1 MDDLIAKREK
11 VCLEVLRDKQRV
23 EMRALLKE
31 YNIKLKAAI
40 VKFYDTYADEIQRIL
55 KVCAE
60 LKTCTDVH
68 RLETLKREYVKFSA
82 LCDKFP
88 FKRLTLYQKEHG
100 YGYLIFP
107 QWDVEVVQEWLIHWN
122 VAIILGGTSAMDKF
136 RAREKTHCDTY
147 HELRS
152 RNDLPVA
159 TDQDYKGEHV
169 WIDFPGIILKCH
181 RWRELY
187 QLESL
192 DAIILHVK

>member
-100 YGYLIFP
+100 YGYL
-107 QWDVEVVQEWLIHWN
+107 
-122 VAIILGGTSAMDKF
+122 GGTSAMDKF